1 MQTLFSLI
9 SVLLFWIAGN
19 LCNLSISP
27 TGPVSVEAL
36 VGTSVTLAVSHAGV
50 SRPEVMW
57 FMGDRLIARWTVGD
71 GSLSGVALDIL
82 KPEQDGSLT
91 FRNVSLN
98 YNGTYTV
105 EMTQIGEAKVS
116 ATFDLFV
123 YDIITNASLH
133 TVSEDCVEGE
143 EKFSLYYSTMRG
155 EAKEVRW
162 FFNGLQVKNASH
174 YSIAGQKLTIN
185 QPSRSDAGHYTVL
198 LTNPFSNET
207 LQRNITVL
215 YGPDKPVL
223 KVSPTKAVFVSG
235 ESLFL
240 SCQAEGEP
248 APSTSWFFNAESIA
262 TSGTGTVHLTNLKT
276 SQSGVYTC
284 VMVNTRTK
292 ATLQRNLTVII
303 YEAPSGGPY
312 CSVQTVNGALL
323 QFLCV
328 WPGGAPE
335 AQVSFPGLSQSASGY
350 GNYSI
355 TINDTQRLHGQEII
369 CKADHPLNQTQCSV
383 IPRAPV
389 DFLPVILTSMSEAE
403 RMTVVIRCSAEA
415 TPEALVRWIK
425 NGDRLQTGSKYQ
437 ISTNTTQLF
446 IHDFNA
452 TSSDLDTYTCTA
464 INPLGN
470 TTMDTTLLG
479 PRISNSSVFLSD
491 DQTEVTLIWLVPLTS
506 VITGFDIQMKGPE
519 LSSPS
524 QPKRN
529 IMTDFHTIRL
539 MPASARNTTVSGID
553 PKSTYSFRILPKAGR
568 NAGEPSDQH
577 RIGPA
582 AGLSGAS
589 IAGFAAGIPCA
600 VLLLLVLLGFIYCGT
615 RDRSPRDPVSRAV
628 EKAVVCGSPLKPQS
642 RQRGRLKPPPDYR
655 LQQPERSGPLPSVNP
670 CVRLA
675 TTV

>member
-155 EAKEVRW
+155 EAKE
-162 FFNGLQVKNASH
+162 
-174 YSIAGQKLTIN
+174 KLTIN

-615 RDRSPRDPVSRAV
+615 RADRSPRDPVSRAV